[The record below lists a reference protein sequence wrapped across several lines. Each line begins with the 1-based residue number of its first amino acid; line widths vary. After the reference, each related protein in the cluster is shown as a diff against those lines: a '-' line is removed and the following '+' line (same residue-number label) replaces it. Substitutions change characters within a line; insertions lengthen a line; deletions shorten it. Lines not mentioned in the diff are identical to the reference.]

1 MKSKSFPTLK
11 VLSASVAAYDH
22 NKQKIV
28 RNTIHEDGKRTDS
41 NRQLITDCFEGM
53 KQPFVINDFHLKQA
67 EGIIQYLQQ
76 TVIMQSLKGTTDR
89 FLGQMTELLSAQ
101 EISARD
107 FGIVAW
113 APKLA
118 DDYQRKDHIRE
129 VSARYEHHSRYVG
142 QTRDRIT
149 TDFTLI
155 EKRYVKS
162 MDCWAVYGADNN
174 DNLLFYWAKSLDKVC
189 EVGKITGRIKDHKE
203 DEYRNN
209 ARITILNYV
218 KVL

>member
-118 DDYQRKDHIRE
+118 DDYQRKDRIRE
-129 VSARYEHHSRYVG
+129 VSAQYEHHSRYVG

-209 ARITILNYV
+209 ARITVLNYV